1 MATISS
7 SDEDVFETIS
17 TLRFAERCKTVML
30 TPVSNTREASTNF
43 ELLKQFAD
51 LKAQFDQRE
60 AQYIK
65 IFEDYEDQI

>member
-1 MATISS
+1 
-7 SDEDVFETIS
+7 
-17 TLRFAERCKTVML
+17 ML

-60 AQYIK
+60 AQYLK